1 MLWTTLTFGK
11 HRSKTS
17 PEIILDDPD
26 WFLWILP
33 ELYDPLA
40 VEAKDLARKA
50 RAIKIPK
57 RNSEKWPVEYR
68 WEEGDR
74 FCEFSSVKASIPE
87 YSKWS
92 TRLPYLDLSWL
103 RRRKAY
109 DKRGNQNLIRDFR
122 HHYFRD
128 RNLTKKRCEAFFE
141 NAENFIDAH
150 RSIQAGS

>member
-1 MLWTTLTFGK
+1 LGEQRSGRDKRISGIFANLSTKTLI
-11 HRSKTS
+11 S
-17 PEIILDDPD
+17 
-26 WFLWILP
+26 
-33 ELYDPLA
+33 A
-40 VEAKDLARKA
+40 EAPNQLIKLGEFQKA

-57 RNSEKWPVEYR
+57 TNSEKWRVEYR

-74 FCEFSSVKASIPE
+74 FCGFSLVKASIPE

-103 RRRKAY
+103 RRRKAH
-109 DKRGNQNLIRDFR
+109 DKRGDQNLIRDFR